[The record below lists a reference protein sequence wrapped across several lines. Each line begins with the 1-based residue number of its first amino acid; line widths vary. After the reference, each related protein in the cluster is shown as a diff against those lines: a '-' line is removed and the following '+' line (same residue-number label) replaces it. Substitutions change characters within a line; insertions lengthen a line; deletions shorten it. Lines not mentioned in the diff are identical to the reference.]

1 MTYKV
6 GTLVLD
12 MYDTKTNKL
21 MWRGT
26 AVDTVSSK
34 PEKNEKKLE
43 KGLRKCLRNFHPR
56 ARINQITELVSE
68 SGPESWPDF
77 WESNVGMT

>member
-1 MTYKV
+1 M
-6 GTLVLD
+6 D

-26 AVDTVSSK
+26 AADTVSSK

-43 KGLRKCLRNFHPR
+43 KGVEKMFEKFPPK
-56 ARINQITELVSE
+56 E
-68 SGPESWPDF
+68 PE
-77 WESNVGMT
+77 

>member
-1 MTYKV
+1 
-6 GTLVLD
+6 

-34 PEKNEKKLE
+34 PAKNEKKLE
-43 KGLRKCLRNFHPR
+43 KGIEKMLEKFPPK
-56 ARINQITELVSE
+56 E
-68 SGPESWPDF
+68 PE
-77 WESNVGMT
+77 

>member
-12 MYDTKTNKL
+12 MYDSKTNKL

-43 KGLRKCLRNFHPR
+43 KGIEKMFEKFPPK
-56 ARINQITELVSE
+56 E
-68 SGPESWPDF
+68 PE
-77 WESNVGMT
+77 